1 MKSAFEKMIEDF
13 RKKDLQELLQT
24 CMHAD
29 AKTAKKFPLRY
40 RLIAVGFL
48 AHLSLEQLEQKLTE
62 HGCERL
68 YARNPLEASL
78 IFAFRRGLPMM
89 NGAIWSCSAKSWRRN
104 GEWALRGFRG
114 RRSPVK
120 S

>member
-29 AKTAKKFPLRY
+29 AKTAKKLPLRY

-62 HGCERL
+62 HGCGRL

-78 IFAFRRGLPMM
+78 IFAFRRGLSYEE
-89 NGAIWSCSAKSWRRN
+89 WSHLELLCEK
-104 GEWALRGFRG
+104 RGITLEPG
-114 RRSPVK
+114 VM
-120 S
+120 

>member
-1 MKSAFEKMIEDF
+1 MIEDF
-13 RKKDLQELLQT
+13 QKKDLQELLQN

-29 AKTAKKFPLRY
+29 AKKAKKLPLRY

-48 AHLSLEQLEQKLTE
+48 AHLSLEQMEQKLTE

-78 IFAFRRGLPMM
+78 IFAFRRGLSYEE
-89 NGAIWSCSAKSWRRN
+89 WSHLELLCEKRRRN